1 MHKCIAKWAIAQWQ
15 PWMLGV
21 QTDAEQEDPEG
32 VEDLGSTSDGDVE
45 ANEDQQDISPAIRPI
60 VTLGLQYPPA
70 GEVACRLST
79 YLFQGKKIPAML
91 PQPYNGEGEL
101 LEKVMNS

>member
-1 MHKCIAKWAIAQWQ
+1 MLCVSAVMHAQ
-15 PWMLGV
+15 MHCKMGNCTVAAMDAGV
-21 QTDAEQEDPEG
+21 QTDAKQEDPEG

-79 YLFQGKKIPAML
+79 CFK
-91 PQPYNGEGEL
+91 
-101 LEKVMNS
+101 